1 MEPTLTRTSRGMSDR
16 VTEAARDDE
25 TEQAEADARKVDQI
39 QAQILEDYWANCDDY
54 LFEELGITNMHPK
67 DVLKNTVAGILQRH
81 IAAATEEIA
90 SAMTDEVEAL
100 AHDRLADLRT
110 RIKTGSEA

>member
-54 LFEELGITNMHPK
+54 
-67 DVLKNTVAGILQRH
+67 VAGILQRH